1 VWDYPRP
8 PRIEPCSKPVRVV
21 FQGETIASSQQ
32 ALRVLETSSP
42 PTIYV
47 PPDDVRSD
55 LMREVANHQTYC
67 EWKGAASYFDVV
79 LPRAVAERAC
89 WSYPDPKP
97 AFVTIKDYLSFY
109 PGRVECY
116 LGAERVRP
124 QEGGFYGGWITDE
137 IVGPFKGSPGTSGW

>member
-8 PRIEPCSKPVRVV
+8 PRIEPCSKQVRVI
-21 FQGETIASSQQ
+21 FEGETIASSRQ
-32 ALRVLETSSP
+32 AVRILETSSP

-47 PPDDVRSD
+47 PPQDVRSD
-55 LMREVANHQTYC
+55 LLREVSDHQTYC
-67 EWKGAASYFDVV
+67 EWKGTALYFDVV
-79 LPRAVAERAC
+79 LPSAVAERAC
-89 WSYPDPKP
+89 WSYPDSKA
-97 AFVTIKDYLSFY
+97 AFVGIKDYLSFY
-109 PGRVECY
+109 PARVECY